1 MVAVGHDA
9 AAGPDDA
16 AAGAGQDMVPRRRV
30 PLHRRAAAH
39 IDVGLARGDEAELH
53 RRGGGAER
61 ADRELAQAGLG
72 RLVAVAPADERDE
85 VSGRRRP
92 DLDRRPVERIA
103 ARRDRRRLRGRPGNP
118 DLLQRRR
125 GDRRGDRPARRD
137 ERDVDAVLALAVQ
150 EVSRAVERVDE
161 KEEVARQD
169 RVGGLLG
176 DDGHLRPGLGEA
188 AHDQL
193 LGGEIGRRRRAAVG
207 FGPELAPLLEAL
219 QQASGLERDVAE
231 AERDPVPGLLVEP
244 HALPCAL
251 RPGPILDRF
260 RKASMPAIRERPF
273 TGFGRSR
280 RARRSNS
287 PSEALSEPI

>member
-1 MVAVGHDA
+1 M
-9 AAGPDDA
+9 
-16 AAGAGQDMVPRRRV
+16 RRV
-30 PLHRRAAAH
+30 PIESSRRQASVASSPWRRLTSATRFPAGAARTWTGAQSSASPRGGIAAAF
-39 IDVGLARGDEAELH
+39 
-53 RRGGGAER
+53 
-61 ADRELAQAGLG
+61 
-72 RLVAVAPADERDE
+72 AVAPAIQTFFSAGEAT
-85 VSGRRRP
+85 
-92 DLDRRPVERIA
+92 A
-103 ARRDRRRLRGRPGNP
+103 AATGRPAETSAMLTLYSP
-118 DLLQRRR
+118 SPCRK
-125 GDRRGDRPARRD
+125 
-137 ERDVDAVLALAVQ
+137 
-150 EVSRAVERVDE
+150 SRVPSSGSTR
-161 KEEVARQD
+161 KKRSPGQD

-176 DDGHLRPGLGEA
+176 DGGHLRPGLGEA
-188 AHDQL
+188 AQDQL

-260 RKASMPAIRERPF
+260 RKSSMPAIRERPF